1 MEVKT
6 YNQISAEI
14 ISAIESELNI
24 ETPPGS
30 VVQILSNVVGGE
42 IAKVYLYLNELI
54 TNMYIGQAGGE
65 LLDALGLI
73 FGIKRK
79 QAQYFTTISGIKFYV
94 DDGTLGNYIP
104 ATYFTDNEVTVTDGS
119 NTFKVIPFELSQ
131 TELNKKEVYVLC
143 NVKNI
148 VSSEVERES
157 IDYSPKTDHLF
168 CTNPSRILLQT
179 SVETDD
185 QLRYRISRYLAIT
198 RSDGSTHYKLGNKE
212 AVRIAALSVSGVADA
227 YVKEYTMGGG
237 SFSVYI
243 VGEDLNND
251 AALVPQVSSAI
262 NGLVG
267 YGTNYDVKTAD
278 KTCVSVELSGSFSTG
293 VEDAVET
300 AIASIVDNTRIGSM
314 LNYNT
319 LKNIIIS
326 TAMNYGTV
334 DSINIYTSFED
345 TLGIEHKTLLSSDYL
360 CDDTEKLMLKPVT
373 PVTVV

>member
-94 DDGTLGNYIP
+94 DDGTLGNHIP

-157 IDYSPKTDHLF
+157 VDYSPKTDHLF

-278 KTCVSVELSGSFSTG
+278 KTCVSVELSGSFNTG